1 MKCCL
6 CKVGETFPEGLND
19 RTVPEQVRNGFNF
32 LLTAK
37 RAGFPYQRNEMTHN
51 TVGFEA
57 SPLELRISPT
67 VEGSLSLYQREGA
80 FPIDSSKF
88 VVYYSSNQLVV
99 FT

>member
-1 MKCCL
+1 
-6 CKVGETFPEGLND
+6 
-19 RTVPEQVRNGFNF
+19 
-32 LLTAK
+32 
-37 RAGFPYQRNEMTHN
+37 MTHN